1 MVGRS
6 PPSVSASSPAP
17 GQWAFDTGVGAGGWV
32 PAQGGR
38 SPTACQHPFTCAG
51 VVVDFISGGTHVAD
65 LPLAF
70 DDAQLLLGGSRAR
83 HPHSWARL

>member
-1 MVGRS
+1 M
-6 PPSVSASSPAP
+6 
-17 GQWAFDTGVGAGGWV
+17 

-38 SPTACQHPFTCAG
+38 SPTACQHPFTCTG

-83 HPHSWARL
+83 HPHSWARLRLELRQEWGSGMLVVPEVVSLVLLPPP